1 MDRLQPIENE
11 LSSISPIL
19 AGLQRHTVFSVPAG
33 YFDGLAD
40 RIMQKIRLL
49 EKEKDASSNELADIA
64 PLLHSMNRKNVYTV
78 PEGYFEQAIVHRATT
93 RVVSMHRPR
102 KWMRYAAAAVL
113 AGAIGTGIF
122 FTTRK
127 EPAGDYEKYTKLDVS
142 SAIDQVSDTEL
153 VNYLDKNERLTG
165 GVDQTMAAANEEL
178 PDLSKHISQYSDE
191 ELKQFLDENK
201 DLELVKETPGGE

>member
-1 MDRLQPIENE
+1 
-11 LSSISPIL
+11 
-19 AGLQRHTVFSVPAG
+19 VPAG

-49 EKEKDASSNELADIA
+49 EKEKDTDELADIA
-64 PLLHSMNRKNVYTV
+64 PLLHAMARKNVYTV
-78 PEGYFEQAIVHRATT
+78 PEGYFEQTIVHPPVRL
-93 RVVSMHRPR
+93 VSIHRSR

-113 AGAIGTGIF
+113 TGAIGTGIF
-122 FTTRK
+122 FASRK
-127 EPAGDYEKYTKLDVS
+127 EQVSDYEKYTKVDVS
-142 SAIDQVSDTEL
+142 SAIDKVSDTEL

-165 GVDQTMAAANEEL
+165 STDQTMVTASEEL

-191 ELKQFLDENK
+191 ELKKFLDENK

>member
-1 MDRLQPIENE
+1 MDQYQPIENE
-11 LSSISPIL
+11 LNSISPLL
-19 AGLQRHTVFSVPAG
+19 AGLQRRTVFSVPAG

-49 EKEKDASSNELADIA
+49 EEGKDTDANELADVA
-64 PLLHSMNRKNVYTV
+64 PLLHAMARRNVYTV
-78 PEGYFEQAIVHRATT
+78 PKGYFEQTIVQPPA

-102 KWMRYAAAAVL
+102 KWMRYAAAAAL
-113 AGAIGTGIF
+113 TGAIGTGIF
-122 FTTRK
+122 FASRK
-127 EPAGDYEKYTKLDVS
+127 EQAGDYEKYTKVDVS
-142 SAIDQVSDTEL
+142 SAIDKVSDTEL

-165 GVDQTMAAANEEL
+165 SVDQTMVTASEEL

-191 ELKQFLDENK
+191 ELKEFLDENK